1 MDNFDLNINNYSV
14 SELEELLTLCKQY
27 NPEDIRYKK
36 DNICMKIVNDDK
48 ISFDMKSKLEN
59 FLEKASVLLKS
70 VKNKNGGGGGG
81 GGGNGGGGGG
91 GGGNGGGGRNGDD
104 GGNGGNGYGFSG
116 NTSVDKFQDLKMA
129 MMKGTNNLIIEDPT
143 SAHNIEVNRT
153 FTPGQNVDSYGTA
166 RGVINPLLTNTILK
180 AVNIDSRFR
189 ENYYSTKS
197 TSFNITLPFRLEK
210 VIGYRIAGI
219 TLPLTYY
226 NISQAYGNNIIQ
238 INVLNRSVLG
248 QVDVSY
254 NLILPDGCYNTSQ
267 NISIYSSCLEQ
278 VVNNILTNDPNSPNN
293 NTTLC
298 PNLNLKYTIDRTS
311 GRSIFAQDATNASTI
326 PYNFEIVTSVG
337 YSLQTD
343 AIEED
348 YYRILMLR
356 LGWVFGFRVA
366 KYSSSNQLA
375 APPTTFG
382 SIVSEGICFTKFPL
396 YGFLAIDD
404 FNKNSN
410 DYYMTVFAN
419 SISVPNIIGKVN
431 FTQFTE
437 SVGDFQA
444 AQGESTTTAINR
456 EKRYFGPVNIQKLKI
471 TLYDDLGRVLDLNNM
486 DWSLELAFEC
496 VYNM

>member
-14 SELEELLTLCKQY
+14 SELEELLTLGKQY
-27 NPEDIRYKK
+27 NPEDIKYKK
-36 DNICMKIVNDDK
+36 DNICMKIVNDDT

-59 FLEKASVLLKS
+59 FFEKASVLLKT
-70 VKNKNGGGGGG
+70 VKNKNGGGG
-81 GGGNGGGGGG
+81 
-91 GGGNGGGGRNGDD
+91 DD
-104 GGNGGNGYGFSG
+104 GTNGFGGDAGTNGFGGDAGTNGFGFGGSVH
-116 NTSVDKFQDLKMA
+116 VDKFQDLKMA
-129 MMKGTNNLIIEDPT
+129 MIKGTNNLIIQDPT
-143 SAHNIEVNRT
+143 SAHNIEVNRVL
-153 FTPGQNVDSYGTA
+153 TPGQNVDSYGTS

-197 TSFNITLPFRLEK
+197 TNYNITLPFRLEK
-210 VIGYRIAGI
+210 VIAYRIAGI

-226 NISQAYGNNIIQ
+226 NISQAYGNNVIQ
-238 INVLNRSVLG
+238 INILS
-248 QVDVSY
+248 QVTVSY

-267 NISIYSSCLEQ
+267 NISTYSSCLEQ
-278 VVNNILTNDPNSPNN
+278 VINNILTNDPNSPNN
-293 NTTLC
+293 NTTSC
-298 PNLNLKYTIDRTS
+298 PYLNLRYTIDRTS
-311 GRSIFAQDATNASTI
+311 GRSIFAQDATIVGTQA
-326 PYNFEIVTSVG
+326 YNFEIITSLG
-337 YSLQTD
+337 YNLQSGI
-343 AIEED
+343 IEDD

-356 LGWVFGFRVA
+356 LGWVLGFRVA

-375 APPTTFG
+375 QNPTTFG

-410 DYYMTVFAN
+410 DYYMTVFSN
-419 SISVPNIIGKVN
+419 SVSVPNIVGKVN
-431 FTQFTE
+431 FTQFSE
-437 SVGDFQA
+437 GAGDFQA
-444 AQGESTTTAINR
+444 AQGESTTNAINR
-456 EKRYFGPVNIQKLKI
+456 EKRFFGPVNIQKMKI

>member
-14 SELEELLTLCKQY
+14 SELEELLTLGKQY

-36 DNICMKIVNDDK
+36 DNICMKIVNDDT

-59 FLEKASVLLKS
+59 FFEKASVLLKT
-70 VKNKNGGGGGG
+70 VKNKNGGDGGGG
-81 GGGNGGGGGG
+81 GGGAGGGGGG
-91 GGGNGGGGRNGDD
+91 ANGLGFGG
-104 GGNGGNGYGFSG
+104 SIQ
-116 NTSVDKFQDLKMA
+116 VDRFEDLKMT
-129 MMKGTNNLIIEDPT
+129 MMKGTNNLIIQDPT
-143 SAHNIEVNRT
+143 AAHNIEVNRNL
-153 FTPGQNVDSYGTA
+153 TPGQNVDSYGTS
-166 RGVINPLLTNTILK
+166 RGVINPMLTNTILK

-197 TSFNITLPFRLEK
+197 TNYNITLPFRLEK
-210 VIGYRIAGI
+210 VIAYRIAGI

-226 NISQAYGNNIIQ
+226 NISQSYGNNVIH
-238 INVLNRSVLG
+238 INILSRSVLG
-248 QVDVSY
+248 YIDVSY
-254 NLILPDGCYNTSQ
+254 NLILPDGCYNTTQ
-267 NISIYSSCLEQ
+267 NVSIYSSCLEQ
-278 VVNNILTNDPNSPNN
+278 VINNILTNDPSSPNN
-293 NTTLC
+293 NALC
-298 PNLNLKYTIDRTS
+298 PNLNLKYVIDRTS

-337 YSLQTD
+337 YSLQSGTVED
-343 AIEED
+343 D

-356 LGWVFGFRVA
+356 LGWVLGFRVA

-410 DYYMTVFAN
+410 DYYMTVFSN
-419 SISVPNIIGKVN
+419 SVSVPNIIGKVN
-431 FTQFTE
+431 FTQFSE
-437 SVGDFQA
+437 GAGDFQA
-444 AQGESTTTAINR
+444 AQGESTTNAINR
-456 EKRYFGPVNIQKLKI
+456 EKRYFGPVNIQKMKI
-471 TLYDDLGRVLDLNNM
+471 TLYDDLGRILDLNNM

>member
-14 SELEELLTLCKQY
+14 SELEELLTLGNQY
-27 NPEDIRYKK
+27 NPDDIRYKK
-36 DNICMKIVNDDK
+36 DNICMKIVNDDT
-48 ISFDMKSKLEN
+48 ISFDMKSKLDN

-70 VKNKNGGGGGG
+70 VKNKNGSGGGGG
-81 GGGNGGGGGG
+81 GSGGGGDGD
-91 GGGNGGGGRNGDD
+91 GN
-104 GGNGGNGYGFSG
+104 NGYAFGGSIH
-116 NTSVDKFQDLKMA
+116 VDKFQDLKMS
-129 MMKGTNNLIIEDPT
+129 MMKGTNNLIIQDPT
-143 SAHNIEVNRT
+143 SAHNIEVNRVL
-153 FTPGQNVDSYGTA
+153 TPGQNVDSYGTS

-197 TSFNITLPFRLEK
+197 TNYNITLPFRLEK
-210 VIGYRIAGI
+210 VIAYRIAGI

-226 NISQAYGNNIIQ
+226 NISQAYGNNVIQ
-238 INVLNRSVLG
+238 INILSRSILG
-248 QVDVSY
+248 YIDVSY

-293 NTTLC
+293 NALC
-298 PNLNLKYTIDRTS
+298 PGLNLKYVIDRTS
-311 GRSIFAQDATNASTI
+311 GRSIFAQDAASTT

-343 AIEED
+343 TVEED

-356 LGWVFGFRVA
+356 LGWVLGFRVA

-375 APPTTFG
+375 IPPTTFG

-404 FNKNSN
+404 YNNNAN
-410 DYYMTVFAN
+410 DYFVSVYSN
-419 SISVPNIIGKVN
+419 SISVPNIISKIN
-431 FTQFTE
+431 FTQFSE
-437 SVGDFQA
+437 IVGDFEA
-444 AQGESTTTAINR
+444 AQGESTSNSINR
-456 EKRYFGPVNIQKLKI
+456 QKRFFGPVMIQKLRV
-471 TLYDDLGRVLDLNNM
+471 TLYDDFGRILDLNNM
-486 DWSLELAFEC
+486 DWALELAFEC
-496 VYNM
+496 VYSM